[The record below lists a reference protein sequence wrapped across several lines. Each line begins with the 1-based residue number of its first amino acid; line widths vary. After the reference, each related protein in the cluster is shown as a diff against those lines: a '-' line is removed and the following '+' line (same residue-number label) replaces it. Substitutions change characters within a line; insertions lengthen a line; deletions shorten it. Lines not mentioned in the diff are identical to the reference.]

1 MSGKR
6 TGEKGGGFM
15 LMRPLIETAESL
27 GVRAEYDMRVQR
39 LVVDGDRVVGII
51 AKQYGKEVAVR
62 ARTGVVLATGSFA
75 YNEAMIQSYAPR

>member
-15 LMRPLIETAESL
+15 LMKPLIETA
-27 GVRAEYDMRVQR
+27 GKPRAVRAEYDMRVQR

-62 ARTGVVLATGSFA
+62 ARTAVSFWRR
-75 YNEAMIQSYAPR
+75 EASPTTKR